1 MADVAK
7 MASVSHQT
15 VSRVL
20 NDHLNVSAKTRT
32 RVLRAIDLL
41 GYRRNLVSLRIAGR
55 AGVLD
60 AIGYLTERGVD
71 GIVVVAPQRLTPR
84 HLLDLGHE
92 TVWYVGGPVGRPSL
106 TTIKQDFGAVG
117 RRSIDVL
124 GQQIEIGEPCVRE
137 RHVVPPYLVL
147 GAGTATVR

>member
-1 MADVAK
+1 MGPGPRRRPPVMADVAK

-20 NDHLNVSAKTRT
+20 NDHLNVSAETRT

-55 AGVLD
+55 AGVLG
-60 AIGYLTERGVD
+60 AIGYLTEQGVD

-92 TVWYVGGPVGRPSL
+92 TVWYVGDRSAALLSRPSNR
-106 TTIKQDFGAVG
+106 TSGPWAGAASTCSG
-117 RRSIDVL
+117 SRSK
-124 GQQIEIGEPCVRE
+124 
-137 RHVVPPYLVL
+137 
-147 GAGTATVR
+147 